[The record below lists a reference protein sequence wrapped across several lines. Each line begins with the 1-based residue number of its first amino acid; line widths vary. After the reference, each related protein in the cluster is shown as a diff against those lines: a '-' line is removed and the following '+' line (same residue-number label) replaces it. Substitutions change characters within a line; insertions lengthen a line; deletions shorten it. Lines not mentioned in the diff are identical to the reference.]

1 MPKHADFKAKYGN
14 TKCIPERKNNMK
26 NENDSIRT
34 GIYIS
39 RNLLKLCDENMPK
52 TNVSSRS
59 EFISNAIEMY
69 IAWLNSKENSKVL
82 TPALESVI
90 GAKIAGTENRLS
102 RLLFKLSV
110 EMAMVMNV
118 LAASNDIDKEAIDR
132 LRGEC
137 IKEVKR
143 LNGRFSFE
151 DAVDW
156 QNG

>member
-1 MPKHADFKAKYGN
+1 MYSGKEKA
-14 TKCIPERKNNMK
+14 MK

-39 RNLLKLCDENMPK
+39 RNLLKQCDENMSK
-52 TNVSSRS
+52 TNASSRS
-59 EFISNAIEMY
+59 EFISDAVEMY
-69 IAWLNSKENSKVL
+69 IAWLNSKEYSKVL

-90 GAKIAGTENRLS
+90 GAKIADTENRLA

-118 LAASNDIDKEAIDR
+118 LAASNDIDKKTVDR

-137 IKEVKR
+137 IKEIKR

>member
-1 MPKHADFKAKYGN
+1 
-14 TKCIPERKNNMK
+14 MK
-26 NENDSIRT
+26 NKNDAIRT

-39 RNLLKLCDENMPK
+39 QTILKQCDENISK
-52 TNVSSRS
+52 TNASSRS
-59 EFISNAIEMY
+59 EFISDAIEMY
-69 IAWLNSKENSKVL
+69 VAWLNSKETSRML
-82 TPALESVI
+82 TPALESVV
-90 GAKIAGTENRLS
+90 GARITDTENRLS

-118 LAASNDIDKEAIDR
+118 LAASNEIDKESLDR

-143 LNGRFSFE
+143 LNGKFSFE

-156 QNG
+156 QKG